1 MTCAL
6 FSRPVTR
13 RFPLLPH
20 VSNCQLEYRP
30 SFYIGKAIT
39 GRLQLSTPWMEARK
53 FDALR
58 RINQPDGSLSWAEKV
73 EQYAGSRQLL
83 SIAMVKPHVKNSRE
97 KAMPSDL

>member
-1 MTCAL
+1 
-6 FSRPVTR
+6 
-13 RFPLLPH
+13 
-20 VSNCQLEYRP
+20 
-30 SFYIGKAIT
+30 
-39 GRLQLSTPWMEARK
+39 MEARK